1 MIKLDS
7 RNMRMS
13 GLGLVFI
20 LLCGVTQMHA
30 QSFTGQLMDMRGEP
44 VSYALIHA
52 IGSGSH
58 THSNDQGRFTLEN
71 IEVGDTLSISH
82 LTYSASN
89 HIVSQLDKLV
99 KIKMKASEI
108 SLEAITISNEK
119 TSSDILSE
127 LDIEIKPVSSA
138 QEILTKV
145 PGLFIGQHAGGGKAE
160 QIFLRG
166 FDIDHGTDITIT
178 ADGIPVNMVSHA
190 HGQGYA
196 DLHFLIPETIEEID
210 FGLGPYHA
218 NKGNFNTAGYVDFK
232 TKRRVSNN
240 LIKVEAGQFNTQ
252 RLLSIL
258 KLVDNEKQGAYLAG
272 EYLVSDGP
280 FESPQNFSRLNLHG
294 SWETE
299 LSEASSLGLSVS
311 HFTSTW
317 DASGQIPQRSVDNG
331 SITRFGAI
339 DDTEGGTTSRS
350 NVILD
355 YKNFL
360 SSNSVINSKLY
371 YSNYNF
377 DLFSNFTF
385 FLEDPENGD
394 QIRQQENRN
403 LFGFITDFQRAIIG
417 QKFNTDLNLG
427 VNLRADESRN
437 NMLART
443 LNRTTILNRIQY
455 GDVDEYNLAGFVDV
469 GFNFGRLL
477 VRPGLRIDAFQFA
490 YLDKL
495 SQRFDRV
502 SASRSIISPKLNIS
516 YNTTSSLQF
525 YAKAGRGF
533 HSNDSRVFLTD
544 PERNRIPA
552 AVGVDLG
559 AIWKPYSSLFL
570 NVAVWNLFLEQE
582 FVYVGDAGIVEPS
595 GETLRRGI
603 DFSLRYQPLE
613 WLFFNTDINYTL
625 ARAIEEEEGND
636 FIPLAPDFT
645 IKSGLTVKHPSGLNG
660 VVDFRHL
667 GGRAA
672 NEDNSIIAPGYT
684 VVDLNMNY
692 SFTNLTVGFQIQNL
706 LNTEWNE
713 TQFATESRL
722 LNETESVEEIHF
734 TPGVPF
740 FFKGIVSYRF

>member
-1 MIKLDS
+1 MKLK
-7 RNMRMS
+7 
-13 GLGLVFI
+13 GLILFFI
-20 LLCGVTQMHA
+20 LLCSITLLPG
-30 QSFTGQLMDMRGEP
+30 QSFTGELIDMEGEP
-44 VSYALIHA
+44 VSYALIHE
-52 IGSGSH
+52 IKSGDH
-58 THSNDQGRFTLEN
+58 THSNDEGRFTLEN
-71 IEVGDTLSISH
+71 IEIGDTLYISH
-82 LTYSASN
+82 LTYTALN
-89 HIVSQLDKLV
+89 HLVSQLDELV
-99 KIKMKASEI
+99 TIRMSASEI
-108 SLEAITISNEK
+108 SLEAVTISNER
-119 TSSDILSE
+119 TSADILSE
-127 LDIEIKPVSSA
+127 LDIEVKPVSSS

-196 DLHFLIPETIEEID
+196 DLHFLIPETIEGID

-218 NKGNFNTAGYVDFK
+218 DKGNFNTAGYVNFK
-232 TKRRVSNN
+232 TKKRVSDN
-240 LIKVEAGQFNTQ
+240 LIKVETGQFNTQ
-252 RLLSIL
+252 RLLSIF
-258 KLVDNEKQGAYLAG
+258 KLVDTEKQGAYLAG
-272 EYLVSDGP
+272 EYLISNGP

-294 SWETE
+294 SWTSE
-299 LSEASSLGLSVS
+299 LSETASLGLSLS

-317 DASGQIPQRSVDNG
+317 DASGQIPQRAVDDG

-339 DDTEGGTTSRS
+339 DNTEGGTTSRS

-355 YKNFL
+355 YRKFL
-360 SSNSVINSKLY
+360 SAHSLIKSKLY

-403 LFGFITDFQRAIIG
+403 LFGFITDYQRGIPG
-417 QKFNTDLNLG
+417 EKVNTDLNLG
-427 VNLRADESRN
+427 VNLRADDSNN

-455 GDVDEYNLAGFVDV
+455 GDVSEYNLSGYVDIGFD
-469 GFNFGRLL
+469 FGRLL
-477 VRPGLRIDAFQFA
+477 VKPGLRIDAFQFA
-490 YLDKL
+490 YQDKL
-495 SQRFDRV
+495 SQQFDRV
-502 SASRSIISPKLNIS
+502 SASRSIVSPKLNLY

-533 HSNDSRVFLTD
+533 HSNDARVFLTD

-552 AVGVDLG
+552 AYGIDLG
-559 AIWKPYSSLFL
+559 TVWKPFSSLFI
-570 NVAVWNLFLEQE
+570 NAAVWNLFLEQE

-613 WLFFNTDINYTL
+613 WLFISTDINYTL
-625 ARAIEEEEGND
+625 ARALEEDAGND
-636 FIPLAPDFT
+636 YIPLAPDFT
-645 IKSGLTVKHPSGLNG
+645 IRSGLTIKHPSGFNG
-660 VVDFRHL
+660 GLDVRHL
-667 GGRAA
+667 GDRAA
-672 NEDNSIIAPGYT
+672 NEDNSIVAPGYT

-692 SFTNLTVGFQIQNL
+692 GFNKLSIGFQIQNL

-722 LNETESVEEIHF
+722 FNESDSVEEIHF

-740 FFKGIVSYRF
+740 FFKGIVGYRF